1 METTWTSKRVGNWVL
16 QWEPTRPKTVW
27 AVPEYL
33 VSAVCGCSGIMYD
46 DGTMAW
52 DNPYKVPAYV
62 RNAAPQFVRK
72 CQGKRVAR

>member
-1 METTWTSKRVGNWVL
+1 
-16 QWEPTRPKTVW
+16 
-27 AVPEYL
+27 VPEYL

-62 RNAAPQFVRK
+62 RNAAPQFMRK

>member
-1 METTWTSKRVGNWVL
+1 MDRTVTLKRVGNWIL
-16 QWEPTRPKTVW
+16 EWESTRPNTVW
-27 AVPEYL
+27 AIPEYL
-33 VSAVCGCSGIMYD
+33 TSTVTGGNGIMYD

-62 RNAAPQFVRK
+62 RNAAPQFMRK